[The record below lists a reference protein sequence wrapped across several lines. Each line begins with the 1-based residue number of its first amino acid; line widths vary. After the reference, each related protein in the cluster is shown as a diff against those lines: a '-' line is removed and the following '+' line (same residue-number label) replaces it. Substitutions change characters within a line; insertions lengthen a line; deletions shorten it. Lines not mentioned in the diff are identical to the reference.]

1 MDLLPFCR
9 SPRATI
15 FLVSVVILE
24 LGLASCESGPVS
36 SEAPIIALSTTSLVF
51 SNATEQEVTITNLES
66 APIEWRVLSSTAS
79 WLTAAPA
86 NGNLAPNDRGTL
98 TIRIDRRAV
107 PAGTH
112 SAALHIGAADGAIAL
127 NVSVQPGTSA
137 RATIEPQRID
147 LGPSET
153 AGRLEVV
160 NSGTSTLNWTLSG
173 PSWATVVPSSGSLA
187 PGSRAPILV
196 TVRSSLPSG
205 QYDGTLQ
212 LASDGGS
219 PSAALTVNVAGAGG
233 LRMEPSI
240 MDFGVSRTRHSL
252 RVVNETDHAI
262 EWRAQP
268 GSNWISL
275 SSSSGSLPPRL
286 SQLLEVE
293 ISRAGLSHGTNQSSI
308 LFTTNTGSTS
318 AIVLATIVPSGS
330 PNPSPLDPAEI
341 GITPISLDFGLTATE
356 LSFRIHNE
364 GDQPLDWTA
373 QSEASWI
380 TLPTSAGRVASHSSL
395 PVAVRVLRS
404 GLTPGTY
411 QSAVRFTSSVGTVT
425 ATIVAVV
432 GAPPASPPTPPST
445 RARIGVTPPSLGFGP
460 TGTELSFKIQNTGD
474 SPLSWSAQSSAG
486 WATLPVAAGSV
497 AAGGSQD
504 VKVRVSRTGLTAGD
518 YQAAIQLTSNGGS
531 ASVAM
536 SLSVPTSTPGPNPA
550 KLSVTPVSLAFG
562 PTTAE
567 LSFRIQ
573 NAGGSTLNWSAQPTG
588 GWAALA
594 VSTGTLAAGISQ
606 DVKVRVSRV
615 GLPAG
620 DYQSGIQVTS
630 NGGGASIAT
639 SINVPTSTPAPTPA
653 KLSVTPV
660 SLSFGL
666 TTAELSFRIQNTGG
680 SPLNWSAQPT
690 AGWAALTVSTGTL
703 AAGGSQDVKVR
714 VSRAGLTAGDYQAAI
729 QLTSNGGGASVA
741 TSLDV
746 PTSTPAPT
754 PAKLSVTPVSLSFG
768 LTTAE
773 LSFKI
778 QNTGGSPLNWSAQP
792 TAGWAALAVSTGTV
806 AAGGFQDV
814 KVRVSRTGLTAGDY
828 QAAIQLTSNG
838 GGASVATSLG
848 VPTPPP
854 TGGTG
859 STVNV
864 RDFGARGDGITD
876 DSAAFHS
883 AIKALPATGGTV
895 LVPAGTYSMRAL
907 HTGPYRAIDL
917 SNKHNITISGDGM
930 DNTII
935 RMAPASFGS
944 AAFMVMIFKS
954 SNITIENLTFDMNV
968 GEANYADEQSH
979 GIRIVTS
986 TDIHID
992 GVRLLNTRGDGIYL
1006 IGLVESGDP
1015 WTERILIENSHFSR
1029 AWRNGITIQRGVRH
1043 LQIRGNTF
1051 ELQSQQS
1058 ISSEPSGHGSPTD
1071 ILIEDNL
1078 IRHWEATS
1086 SWTIALGGVHSNDRM
1101 KRLTFR
1107 RNRIENGA
1115 VFFISTDD
1123 LVVEGNTILGHASHS
1138 ALRLQ
1143 HVSDAMVSNNVIT
1156 ADAQEDI
1163 GVVQILNKDLQLS
1176 KNVVIRN
1183 NRISVTTGLTAIFVR
1198 DASGGITILENE
1210 LTGSGGHGVLVQNL
1224 LTTGA
1229 TRAGYFLT
1237 NNEFLDFAIGIA
1249 FFDRGDNYSNV
1260 QIQTNMIDDRTP
1272 RTGVVGIVFDGTGP
1286 YELFAQ
1292 VVSNT
1297 FGAGVTTP
1305 ISVRP

>member
-330 PNPSPLDPAEI
+330 PNPSPLDPAKI

-639 SINVPTSTPAPTPA
+639 SIN
-653 KLSVTPV
+653 
-660 SLSFGL
+660 
-666 TTAELSFRIQNTGG
+666 
-680 SPLNWSAQPT
+680 
-690 AGWAALTVSTGTL
+690 
-703 AAGGSQDVKVR
+703 
-714 VSRAGLTAGDYQAAI
+714 
-729 QLTSNGGGASVA
+729 
-741 TSLDV
+741 V